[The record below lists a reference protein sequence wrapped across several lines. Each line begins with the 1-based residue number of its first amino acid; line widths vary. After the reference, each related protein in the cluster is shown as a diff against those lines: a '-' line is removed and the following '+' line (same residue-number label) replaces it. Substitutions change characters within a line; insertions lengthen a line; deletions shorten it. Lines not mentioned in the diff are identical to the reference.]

1 MMRKRHFLFFGLL
14 CAAFAAFAQ
23 KNSCC
28 TKNYETASYR
38 ICFGPDSL
46 HRQGEY
52 LASIEW
58 LSNDTI
64 AKDYLRYYQIA
75 ADWIMLGQ
83 TDSAIKYLNRF
94 IDCSPDDRMI
104 FADKRWVT
112 LSSDSVKWT
121 PIVKR
126 VEEAYFACLDSIT
139 HKELALELFYLGIE
153 DQKSRVYRGVLMQFP
168 DSSEYPAL
176 DKEMY
181 ALFARTKKIYDIYGF
196 PTISMVGKC
205 ASTSAFLLL
214 QHSPYIRKYYKLIR
228 QAYQNGEIDP
238 VQYAMVT
245 DRLLTEDGKPQL
257 YGTQAIKSYRTE
269 KYFPDQYI
277 IWPIKD
283 FANVNKKRA
292 EMGFSQTVEENAKRL
307 GAIIPEEY
315 YAGKVPMRY
324 VGRDRVRYRWKG
336 MGF

>member
-14 CAAFAAFAQ
+14 CAVFAAFAQ
-23 KNSCC
+23 KDSCC
-28 TKNYETASYR
+28 TKNYETASYLT
-38 ICFGPDSL
+38 CFGPDSL

-121 PIVKR
+121 PIVNR

-283 FANVNKKRA
+283 FANVNQRRA

-307 GAIIPEEY
+307 DAIIPEEY

-324 VGRDRVRYRWKG
+324 VGRERVRYRWKG

>member
-1 MMRKRHFLFFGLL
+1 MRKRHFLFFGLL

-23 KNSCC
+23 KDSCC
-28 TKNYETASYR
+28 TKIYETASYR

-181 ALFARTKKIYDIYGF
+181 ALFARTKEIYDIYGF

-324 VGRDRVRYRWKG
+324 VGRERVRYLWKG